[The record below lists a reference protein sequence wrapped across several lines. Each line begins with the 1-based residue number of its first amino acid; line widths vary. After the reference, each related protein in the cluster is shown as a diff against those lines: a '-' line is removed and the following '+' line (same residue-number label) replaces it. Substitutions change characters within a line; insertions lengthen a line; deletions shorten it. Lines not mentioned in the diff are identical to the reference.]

1 MNEPRKYFTCDECYK
16 QASEEVKNYADPEE
30 MGPEV
35 YYFLHYEFNHGNK
48 ELLFPDTFPPT
59 KVAN

>member
-16 QASEEVKNYADPEE
+16 QACEQVKNWADPEE

-35 YYFLHYEFNHGNK
+35 YYSLHYEFNHGNK
-48 ELLFPDTFPPT
+48 ERLFPELIEEM
-59 KVAN
+59 N